1 MNFYSMIIII
11 AFIIYLFCNL
21 DWFEKYFKDRFS
33 SEKSIF
39 YDPKI
44 YGFKKIEN
52 TNDLENE

>member
-1 MNFYSMIIII
+1 MIIII